1 MLDKPTKDMEKAPG
15 WRFLQFLGFGDNLNK
30 TADPK
35 AKKPPKDAEQR
46 KHQFAT
52 WYIFAA
58 FLGVMLI
65 QFLWLRFTQIET
77 IPYSQFEQLLA
88 ENKISE
94 VLVGTETIEGT
105 LKEPLADGRK
115 LFYTVRVDPDLA
127 DKLKE
132 HGVTITGAPSSS
144 FLSTILSW
152 VLPIFIFYLIWTYG
166 IRHMAE
172 RQGLGGLMAIG
183 KSHAKVYVETDTKVT
198 FRDVA
203 GVDEAKYELQEVV
216 AFLRDPKS
224 FGRLGARIPKGVLLI
239 GPPGTGKTLLAR
251 AVAGEAGVPF
261 FSISGAEFVEMFVG
275 VGAARVRD
283 LFEQARKAAPCII
296 FIDEL
301 DALGRSRMPGAY
313 GGYDEKEQTLNQL
326 LAELDGFDPS
336 TGVILLGA
344 TNRPEVL
351 DPALLRP
358 GRFDRQVL
366 VDRPD
371 RSGRL
376 EILKVHV
383 AKVHVADG
391 IDLDQIAGLTT
402 GFTGA
407 DLANLINE
415 AAIVATRRKGAA
427 VTLDDFTAA
436 IERVVAGLE
445 KKSRVLSPTER
456 NRVAHHEM
464 GHALVAATLPGVDPV
479 HKVSIIPRGV
489 GALGYTMQ
497 RPTEDRFLLARPELE
512 NRIAVLMGGRAA
524 EALVFNG
531 EVSTGASDDL
541 QRATEIAMEMVTRYG
556 MDETVGQR
564 TYAPPP
570 QPFLAGTTVSRVDA
584 SNTTEREIDVAV
596 RDLVAKAFGRAT
608 DILRTRRADL
618 DEGARLLLAQ
628 ETLTAEQFPAI
639 RSTVQT
645 GKAGG
650 NMVVDAGRQS

>member
-1 MLDKPTKDMEKAPG
+1 MLDEPTTNTEPAHG
-15 WRFLQFLGFGDNLNK
+15 WRFLQYLGIGNNREPSGQSK
-30 TADPK
+30 PK
-35 AKKPPKDAEQR
+35 QTRNEPEER
-46 KHQFAT
+46 KHHFAI

-65 QFLWLRFTQIET
+65 QFLWLRFTEVET

-94 VLVGTETIEGT
+94 VLVGSETIQGT
-105 LKEPLADGRK
+105 LKEPLPDGRK
-115 LFYTVRVDPDLA
+115 LFYTVRVDPTLA
-127 DKLKE
+127 DKLRG
-132 HGVTITGAPSSS
+132 HGVKITGAASNTL
-144 FLSTILSW
+144 LSTILSW
-152 VLPIFIFYLIWTYG
+152 VLPIFLFYLIWLYG
-166 IRHMAE
+166 VRRMAE

-183 KSHAKVYVETDTKVT
+183 KSRAKVYVETDTKVT

-224 FGRLGARIPKGVLLI
+224 FGRLGARIPKGVLLV

-251 AVAGEAGVPF
+251 AVAGEAGVPY

-301 DALGRSRMPGAY
+301 DALGRSRVPGAF

-326 LAELDGFDPS
+326 LAELDGFDPT
-336 TGVILLGA
+336 TGVILIGA

-371 RSGRL
+371 RAGRL

-383 AKVHVADG
+383 AKVRIAG
-391 IDLDQIAGLTT
+391 GLDLDQIARLTP

-407 DLANLINE
+407 DLANLVNE
-415 AAIVATRRKGAA
+415 AAIVATRRNADA

-436 IERVVAGLE
+436 IERIVAGLE
-445 KKSRVLSPTER
+445 KKSRVLGPAER
-456 NRVAHHEM
+456 SRVAHHEM

-497 RPTEDRFLLARPELE
+497 RPTEDRFLLARQELE

-524 EALVFNG
+524 EAIIFDG

-541 QRATEIAMEMVTRYG
+541 QRATEIAKEMVTRFG
-556 MDETVGQR
+556 MNETVGQR
-564 TYAPPP
+564 TYSPPP
-570 QPFLAGTTVSRVDA
+570 QPYLTGATVNGFEA
-584 SNTTEREIDVAV
+584 SEITEREIDVAV
-596 RDLVAKAFGRAT
+596 RDLVGKAFRRAT
-608 DILRTRRADL
+608 DILGSRRGDL
-618 DEGARLLLAQ
+618 EEGARLLLAQ
-628 ETLTAEQFPAI
+628 ETLTADQFPPI
-639 RSTVQT
+639 RSIVQREKPGT
-645 GKAGG
+645 
-650 NMVVDAGRQS
+650 

>member
-1 MLDKPTKDMEKAPG
+1 MLDKQANNAEPAPA
-15 WRFLQFLGFGDNLNK
+15 RRVLRLFGLDNGRNRESLPAKNHQ
-30 TADPK
+30 PK
-35 AKKPPKDAEQR
+35 EPEER

-65 QFLWLRFTQIET
+65 QYLWLQYTQVET
-77 IPYSQFEQLLA
+77 IPYSQFEQLLD

-94 VLVGTETIEGT
+94 VLVGSDTIQGT
-105 LKEPLADGRK
+105 LKEPFPDGRK
-115 LFYTVRVDPDLA
+115 LFSTTRVDPELA
-127 DKLKE
+127 GKLGA
-132 HGVTITGAPSSS
+132 HGVKVTGAPSNS
-144 FLSTILSW
+144 FLTTILSW
-152 VLPIFIFYLIWTYG
+152 AVPIFIFYLIWTYG
-166 IRHMAE
+166 IRRMAE
-172 RQGLGGLMAIG
+172 RQGFGGLMAIG
-183 KSHAKVYVETDTKVT
+183 KSRAKVYVETDTKVT

-251 AVAGEAGVPF
+251 AVAGEAGVSF
-261 FSISGAEFVEMFVG
+261 FSISGSEFVEMFVG

-283 LFEQARKAAPCII
+283 LFEQARRAAPCII

-301 DALGRSRMPGAY
+301 DALGRSRMPGAF

-336 TGVILLGA
+336 TGVILLAA

-371 RSGRL
+371 RAGRR
-376 EILKVHV
+376 EILKVHA
-383 AKVHVADG
+383 AKVQLAAN
-391 IDLDQIAGLTT
+391 IDLDQIAGLTP

-407 DLANLINE
+407 DLANLVNE
-415 AAIVATRRKGAA
+415 AAIVATRRKGDA
-427 VTLDDFTAA
+427 VTLDDFTVA
-436 IERVVAGLE
+436 IERIIAGLE
-445 KKSRVLSPTER
+445 KKSRVLSPEER
-456 NRVAHHEM
+456 RRVAYHEM
-464 GHALVAATLPGVDPV
+464 GHALVAATLPGIDPV

-497 RPTEDRFLLARPELE
+497 RPTEDRFLLARHDLE
-512 NRIAVLMGGRAA
+512 NRISVLMGGRAA
-524 EALVFNG
+524 EALIFDG

-541 QRATEIAMEMVTRYG
+541 QRATEIAIEMVTRYG
-556 MDETVGQR
+556 MTETLGPR
-564 TYAPPP
+564 SYASPQ
-570 QPFLAGTTVSRVDA
+570 QPFLTGTTANRVDA
-584 SNTTEREIDVAV
+584 SEATEREIDIAV
-596 RDLVAKAFGRAT
+596 RDIVVKAFDRAT
-608 DILRTRRADL
+608 EVLQARRADL

-628 ETLTAEQFPAI
+628 ETVTADQFPAI
-639 RSTVQT
+639 RSAGPQT
-645 GKAGG
+645 KSA
-650 NMVVDAGRQS
+650 A

>member
-1 MLDKPTKDMEKAPG
+1 MLDKPTKDKDTAPG
-15 WRFLQFLGFGDNLNK
+15 RGFLQLFGLGDNSEK
-30 TADPK
+30 TAEPK
-35 AKKPPKDAEQR
+35 AKRPSKQPEER

-65 QFLWLRFTQIET
+65 QFLWLRFTQVET
-77 IPYSQFEQLLA
+77 IPYSQFEELLGQ
-88 ENKISE
+88 NKIAE
-94 VLVGTETIEGT
+94 VLVGPDTIQGT
-105 LKEPLADGRK
+105 LKEPFPNGRK
-115 LFYTVRVDPDLA
+115 LFYTVRVDPQLA

-132 HGVTITGAPSSS
+132 HRVTITGAPSNS

-172 RQGLGGLMAIG
+172 RQGLGGLMSIG
-183 KSHAKVYVETDTKVT
+183 KSRAKVYVETDTKVT

-224 FGRLGARIPKGVLLI
+224 FGRLGAHIPKGVLLI

-251 AVAGEAGVPF
+251 AVAGEAGVPY
-261 FSISGAEFVEMFVG
+261 FSISGSEFVEMFVG

-301 DALGRSRMPGAY
+301 DALGRSRMAGAY
-313 GGYDEKEQTLNQL
+313 GGYEEKEQTLNQL

-371 RSGRL
+371 RAGRL
-376 EILKVHV
+376 AILKVHV
-383 AKVHVADG
+383 AKVRLADG
-391 IDLDQIAGLTT
+391 VDLDQIAGLTP

-407 DLANLINE
+407 DLANLVNE
-415 AAIVATRRKGAA
+415 AAIVATRRNGDS

-436 IERVVAGLE
+436 IERIVAGLE
-445 KKSRVLSPTER
+445 KKSRVLSPAER
-456 NRVAHHEM
+456 RRVAYHEM

-497 RPTEDRFLLARPELE
+497 RPTEDRFLLGRQELE

-524 EALVFNG
+524 EALVFDG

-541 QRATEIAMEMVTRYG
+541 QRATQIATEMVTRYG

-570 QPFLAGTTVSRVDA
+570 QPFLAGTTDIRVDA

-596 RDLVAKAFGRAT
+596 RDLVAKALNRAT
-608 DILRTRRADL
+608 DILRSRRTDL
-618 DEGARLLLAQ
+618 DEGARLLLGR
-628 ETLTAEQFPAI
+628 ETLTADEFPAI
-639 RSTVQT
+639 HPRTQPAEPEV
-645 GKAGG
+645 
-650 NMVVDAGRQS
+650 

>member
-1 MLDKPTKDMEKAPG
+1 MLDKPETKPG
-15 WRFLQFLGFGDNLNK
+15 NGWNFLQFLGFGGDSDRATEQN
-30 TADPK
+30 ARQP
-35 AKKPPKDAEQR
+35 AKEPEDR
-46 KHQFAT
+46 KRHYAT

-65 QFLWLRFTQIET
+65 QFLWLRFTQVET
-77 IPYSQFEQLLA
+77 IPYSQFVQLLTD
-88 ENKISE
+88 NKIAE
-94 VLVGTETIEGT
+94 VLVSADTIQGT
-105 LKEPLADGRK
+105 LKQPLPDGRK
-115 LFYTVRVDPDLA
+115 LFYTVRVDPTLA
-127 DKLKE
+127 DKLRD
-132 HGVTITGAPSSS
+132 HGVVVTGTPSSN
-144 FLSTILSW
+144 FLSAILSW
-152 VLPIFIFYLIWTYG
+152 VLPIFLFYLIWTYG
-166 IRHMAE
+166 IRRVAE
-172 RQGLGGLMAIG
+172 RQGFGGLMAIG
-183 KSHAKVYVETDTKVT
+183 KSRAKVYVETDTKVT
-198 FRDVA
+198 FKDVA

-251 AVAGEAGVPF
+251 AVAGEAGVPY
-261 FSISGAEFVEMFVG
+261 FSISGSEFVEMFVG

-301 DALGRSRMPGAY
+301 DALGRSRVSGAY

-326 LAELDGFDPS
+326 LAELDGFDP
-336 TGVILLGA
+336 TIGVILLGA

-376 EILKVHV
+376 AILRVHV
-383 AKVHVADG
+383 AKIRMADG
-391 IDLDQIAGLTT
+391 VDLDQVAGLTA

-407 DLANLINE
+407 DLANLVNE
-415 AAIVATRRKGAA
+415 AAIVATRRKGEA

-436 IERVVAGLE
+436 IERIIAGLE
-445 KKSRVLSPTER
+445 KKSRVLGPAER
-456 NRVAHHEM
+456 RRVAHHEM

-489 GALGYTMQ
+489 GALGYTIQ
-497 RPTEDRFLLARPELE
+497 RPTEDRFLLARHELE

-524 EALVFNG
+524 EALIFDG

-541 QRATEIAMEMVTRYG
+541 QRATEIAMQMVTRYG
-556 MDETVGQR
+556 MNETVGQR
-564 TYAPPP
+564 TYAPAP
-570 QPFLAGTTVSRVDA
+570 QPFIAGADTKGVDA
-584 SNTTEREIDVAV
+584 SEATEREIDVAV
-596 RDLVAKAFGRAT
+596 RDLIAKAFDRAS
-608 DILRTRRADL
+608 DILRTRRIDL
-618 DEGARLLLAQ
+618 DEGASLLLAQ
-628 ETLTAEQFPAI
+628 ETLTSDQFPAI
-639 RSTVQT
+639 RSSVLSE
-645 GKAGG
+645 KPAG
-650 NMVVDAGRQS
+650 